1 MNAYDLH
8 SPCILTSTTLNGLQ
22 FPLQETNERLERDL
36 REIRS
41 MAASGGMLS
50 VVNIV
55 SFMLKEGFAPLRPVD
70 TSDSRCDFSGDFM

>member
-1 MNAYDLH
+1 MLMTYTSLAHLPVPH
-8 SPCILTSTTLNGLQ
+8 STVLQ

-50 VVNIV
+50 VLNIV
-55 SFMLKEGFAPLRPVD
+55 SFMLRSLKAG
-70 TSDSRCDFSGDFM
+70 